1 MEWLSIGCIQGC
13 THLSKAGLKYY
24 ASSVT
29 NDVTV
34 NSLQLQSAAEIK
46 DLASFFFPFCFLVS
60 LCVDTHFAAQID
72 GVMLQDEFVGIINPT
87 GNYLV
92 EKWMRNCFTELTY
105 ILDMQL

>member
-24 ASSVT
+24 PSSVT

-46 DLASFFFPFCFLVS
+46 ELASFFFPFCFLVS
-60 LCVDTHFAAQID
+60 LCVDTHFAAQIE
-72 GVMLQDEFVGIINPT
+72 GSCCRMSLLG
-87 GNYLV
+87 
-92 EKWMRNCFTELTY
+92 
-105 ILDMQL
+105 